1 MNKLTRSN
9 ALKIAAV
16 IVLVLA
22 LVGMI
27 VYELPDLMRGMAA
40 VNQAA
45 MADQGPPFFMVVLS
59 FAFDILAIVAA
70 YGTWKAQRWGIILI
84 IIVSVFNIFNSTLGA
99 IFAPW
104 PATRILGV
112 VSVILYLG
120 VIYLCLRH
128 EPKSLAQSV

>member
-22 LVGMI
+22 LLDMI
-27 VYELPDLMRGMAA
+27 VFELPDLMRGMDA

-45 MADQGPPFFMVVLS
+45 NAGQGPPFFMVLLS
-59 FAFDILAIVAA
+59 FVFDILAIPAA
-70 YGTWKAQRWGIILI
+70 YGAWRTQRWGVILV
-84 IIVSVFNIFNSTLGA
+84 IVISVFNIINNILA
-99 IFAPW
+99 ALFAPW
-104 PATRILGV
+104 MTIRIVAGV
-112 VSVILYLG
+112 LVFVYLG
-120 VIYLCLRH
+120 VIYLCLRR

>member
-1 MNKLTRSN
+1 MNKLTRSTG
-9 ALKIAAV
+9 LKIAAV

-27 VYELPDLMRGMAA
+27 VYDLPDLMRGMDA

-45 MADQGPPFFMVVLS
+45 MADQGPPYFMVVLG
-59 FAFDILAIVAA
+59 FAFDILAMVAA
-70 YGTWKAQRWGIILI
+70 YGAWKAQRWGIILAI
-84 IIVSVFNIFNSTLGA
+84 IIGVFGLFNSALGA

-112 VSVILYLG
+112 VAVILYLG
-120 VIYLCLRH
+120 AIYLCLRR